1 MKKRSIESIGKR
13 MAQNNSNRHPGKL
26 SGIGLQF
33 FAAPNQNPSRL
44 EEIEARLA
52 AIPSELEKEG
62 ADLDALKTEV
72 TNLKAE
78 RQKIM
83 DAEEQRK
90 KILDEI
96 RAGGGVV
103 VRRLQSQEK
112 EGVHEITPETEE
124 YRSLWLRKLQ
134 GKELNEAEKRAYD
147 KAGGA
152 ISVMTANSIM
162 SVVRDHAPILERMT
176 VLYSAANISYYVE
189 GTNNDAE
196 DHTENAAI
204 TAAADTLTKVDLSPT
219 EIVKLIQVSEAA
231 KVMSV
236 TAFESWLAKT
246 LGEAIARLV
255 NKKIIDAL
263 MSAASKVGTG
273 LTSSDVQLLLGSVKG
288 DGVAI
293 ICNRKTLFTKL
304 LPLQDNSKSSIV
316 RFDGGAATVYGVDV
330 LVDDNVADDKVLA
343 GDLTKAIAAMP
354 EQVTVRNSYDIDTNS
369 HKYLGVTL
377 FDVKVGLNSAF
388 AKIEAGG

>member
-1 MKKRSIESIGKR
+1 MSFVKR
-13 MAQNNSNRHPGKL
+13 NRLG
-26 SGIGLQF
+26 GIGLQF
-33 FAAPNQNPSRL
+33 FATPGNRL
-44 EEIEARLA
+44 DEIEARLA
-52 AIPSELEKEG
+52 AIPAELDKDG
-62 ADLDALKTEV
+62 ADLDALQAEV
-72 TNLKAE
+72 TALKAE
-78 RQKIM
+78 RSQIM
-83 DAEEQRK
+83 AAVERRK
-90 KILDEI
+90 KIMEEV
-96 RAGGGVV
+96 RAGGGQV
-103 VRRLQSQEK
+103 VRTLPDQQENR
-112 EGVHEITPETEE
+112 EITPDTEE
-124 YRSLWLRKLQ
+124 YRSLWLRRLQ
-134 GKELNEAEKRAYD
+134 GKELTEAEERAYA

-189 GTNNDAE
+189 GTNKDAE

-246 LGEAIARLV
+246 LGEAIARMI
-255 NKKIIDAL
+255 NKKIVTAL
-263 MSAASKVGTG
+263 LSAASKVGTG
-273 LTSSDVQLLLGSVKG
+273 LTAADVQLLLGSVKG
-288 DGVAI
+288 EQVAI
-293 ICNRKTLFTKL
+293 LCNRKTLFTKL

-316 RFDGGAATVYGVDV
+316 RFDGGSAAVYGVDV

-343 GDLTKAIAAMP
+343 GDMSKAVAAMP

-369 HKYLGVTL
+369 HKYLGVAL
-377 FDVKVGLNSAF
+377 FDVKVGLSSAF
-388 AKIEAGG
+388 AKIEAGE

>member
-1 MKKRSIESIGKR
+1 MTI
-13 MAQNNSNRHPGKL
+13 Q
-26 SGIGLQF
+26 
-33 FAAPNQNPSRL
+33 
-44 EEIEARLA
+44 EIEARLA
-52 AIPSELEKEG
+52 AIPAELEKDG
-62 ADLDALKTEV
+62 ADLDALQEEV
-72 TNLKAE
+72 EDLKAK
-78 RQKIM
+78 RKQLT
-83 DAEEQRK
+83 DAAEQRK
-90 KILDEI
+90 KILDEV

-103 VRRLQSQEK
+103 VRSLPVQNPEVR
-112 EGVHEITPETEE
+112 EITPDTEE
-124 YRSLWLRKLQ
+124 YRSLWLRRLQ
-134 GKELNEAEKRAYD
+134 GQELTEAEQRAYD

-189 GTNNDAE
+189 GTNNAAE
-196 DHTENAAI
+196 DHTENATI

-236 TAFESWLAKT
+236 TAFESWLSKT

-263 MSAASKVGTG
+263 LSAASKVGTG
-273 LTSSDVQLLLGSVKG
+273 LTASDVQLLLGSVKG

-343 GDLTKAIAAMP
+343 GDLPKAVAAMP

-369 HKYLGVTL
+369 YKYLGATM
-377 FDVKVGLNSAF
+377 FDVKVGIASAF

>member
-1 MKKRSIESIGKR
+1 MTI
-13 MAQNNSNRHPGKL
+13 Q
-26 SGIGLQF
+26 
-33 FAAPNQNPSRL
+33 
-44 EEIEARLA
+44 EIEARMA
-52 AIPSELEKEG
+52 AIPAELEKDD
-62 ADLDALKTEV
+62 ADLDALQKEV
-72 TNLKAE
+72 EALKSERKQLVDAAE
-78 RQKIM
+78 R
-83 DAEEQRK
+83 RK
-90 KILDEI
+90 KLLDEV

-103 VRRLQSQEK
+103 VRTLPKQEA
-112 EGVHEITPETEE
+112 ENREITPDTEE
-124 YRSLWLRKLQ
+124 YRSLWLRRLQ
-134 GKELNEAEKRAYD
+134 GKELTEAEQRAYD

-204 TAAADTLTKVDLSPT
+204 TAASDTLTKVDLSPT

-236 TAFESWLAKT
+236 TAFEGWLSKT
-246 LGEAIARLV
+246 LGEAIARMV
-255 NKKIIDAL
+255 NKKIIDA
-263 MSAASKVGTG
+263 MMTAAAKVGTG
-273 LTSSDVQLLLGSVKG
+273 LTSADVQLLLGSVKG

-293 ICNRKTLFTKL
+293 ICNRKTLFTRL

-316 RFDGGAATVYGVDV
+316 RFDGGSATVYGIDV

-343 GDLTKAIAAMP
+343 GDLPKAVAAMP
-354 EQVTVRNSYDIDTNS
+354 EQVTVRSSYDINTNS
-369 HKYLGVTL
+369 HKYLGVTM
-377 FDVKVGLNSAF
+377 FDVKVGLASAF